1 MMHRGSRCRGRP
13 RQRLPPCIVREVGDV
28 VMDVVASR
36 HYTLQPRAGPATDI
50 IGGDGMVRR
59 GSVGVTFRDSAVEG
73 NVFLGK

>member
-1 MMHRGSRCRGRP
+1 
-13 RQRLPPCIVREVGDV
+13 
-28 VMDVVASR
+28 MDVVASR